1 MPWGMEYSYEFPI
14 CAAVLLSVLLIHFF
28 SKRQLPLIRNRI
40 FTAAILLSFVDAIMC
55 LAVVAVHRNIDRL
68 PKIFCDAVSAIYLLT
83 HVGAV
88 LLSTFCAV
96 YALVRRKKRE
106 SSGVVLIGGGFGICS
121 FAILAT
127 QIMRPTWFISSFA
140 IVAAMLIA
148 SLVLQRPENMID
160 HLTGLLNLEAMMA
173 YTDELIARKARYYV
187 IVVKVEN
194 IRRINSIFGY
204 AVGNL
209 TMRSVADYL
218 STFSPDLKERSRLRR
233 QKTPSSPDTRKRA
246 AAADARKLER
256 TLPAAWAF
264 RLMSNQFAVVSTSI
278 FTHESL
284 LRTIQTR
291 FDEPWHIRGLEITL
305 MDTVAEMTET
315 GSFATGEDLY
325 RVVEIMMPSLPK
337 GDMVTL
343 SDKALAKFNRAI
355 EMESALEQAISTQ
368 SLQVEFQPICAARS
382 GEVKFVEALARFK
395 HEKWGMVPPS
405 EFIPIA
411 EKRGLV
417 AQIDEFVLRCSC
429 EWLKQTEKM
438 ELGVQS
444 VHINV
449 SVSEMAS
456 QSFPLKVCEILDEY
470 GIERTQI
477 VFEIEESAMMTS
489 LNLLLPNLEQ
499 MAAMGFTFV
508 VDNMSIVQA
517 SIGHLTVLPFSQ
529 VKFNRHTLEA
539 AETSPKDKMLF
550 ENLIDLLRKMEV
562 QTVVIG
568 VETGE
573 QLDMVVESSADFVQG
588 FYYASPMSGEAC
600 VEFIKNESSLRERR
614 PTKREFIV
622 VTE

>member
-1 MPWGMEYSYEFPI
+1 MPWGMNNSYEFPI
-14 CAAVLLSVLLIHFF
+14 CAWILLSILMIHFF

-40 FTAAILLSFVDAIMC
+40 FTASILLACVDAVLCVVSVTIHRQAEHLPKLFVDSVKAIYSFTHITA
-55 LAVVAVHRNIDRL
+55 LL
-68 PKIFCDAVSAIYLLT
+68 LSIFCT
-83 HVGAV
+83 
-88 LLSTFCAV
+88 V
-96 YALVRRKKRE
+96 YTLVRRKKRK
-106 SSGVVLIGGGFGICS
+106 SSRSVLISGVFGLITFAVLALQILKPSWYIAS
-121 FAILAT
+121 FT
-127 QIMRPTWFISSFA
+127 
-140 IVAAMLIA
+140 IVTAMLIS
-148 SLVLQRPENMID
+148 SLLLQKPETMID

-218 STFSPDLKERSRLRR
+218 STFSPDLKERSRLRH
-233 QKTPSSPDTRKRA
+233 QETPSSTETRKHA
-246 AAADARKLER
+246 FAADAKKLER

-278 FTHESL
+278 FTHESI

-291 FDEPWHIRGLEITL
+291 FDEPWHIRGLEISL

-315 GSFATGEDLY
+315 SSFATGEDLY

-343 SDKALAKFNRAI
+343 SEKALTKFNRAI
-355 EMESALEQAISTQ
+355 EMESALEHAIATS
-368 SLQVEFQPICAARS
+368 SLQVAYQPICVART
-382 GEVKFVEALARFK
+382 GEATHVEALARFK

-417 AQIDEFVLRCSC
+417 AQIDEFVLRRAC
-429 EWLKQTEKM
+429 EWLKMSDEQ
-438 ELGVQS
+438 GAHIAS
-444 VHINV
+444 VHVNV

-470 GIERTQI
+470 GVARDRIT
-477 VFEIEESAMMTS
+477 FEIEESSMMS
-489 LNLLLPNLEQ
+489 ALNLILPSLEQ
-499 MAAMGFTFV
+499 MATMGFTFA
-508 VDNMSIVQA
+508 VDNMNIAQA
-517 SIGHLTVLPFSQ
+517 SLGHLTVLPFSI

-573 QLDMVVESSADFVQG
+573 QLDMVVESSADYVQG
-588 FYYASPMSGEAC
+588 FYHAQPMNGDDC
-600 VEFIKNESSLRERR
+600 IEFIKDKARQRACR
-614 PTKREFIV
+614 PSKRDFIV